1 MAGDRPAAPLV
12 GRSRERRV
20 LDRLVTDVV
29 AGSSRVLVLR
39 GEAGVGRSAL
49 LVALAERVAG
59 WQVVRAAG
67 VEAET
72 GLAHGGLHQL
82 CAPLLGHLPA
92 LPLPQREALATVLGL
107 TPGPAPDRFLV
118 ALATLS
124 LVGAA
129 TARGPLACIVD
140 DVQELDPPS
149 AQTLAFVARR
159 LRAERV
165 ALVCAARTGSG
176 DGVLAGLPVL
186 PVRGLAPGD
195 ARTLLLGA
203 LRAPLD
209 PAVTD
214 RVVAESRGNPRALL
228 ALPRTWS
235 PAELAG
241 GFGVPDGRTVA
252 DPAVRRSLQRLALL
266 PADTRLLVLTA
277 AAEPL
282 GDPALLRRA
291 AQSLGVDMAAA
302 APAMDAGILEIAGW
316 VRFASPLLRPA
327 IHSAASAGDR
337 HRVHLALAGAGDAA
351 ADPDRR
357 AWHRAAA
364 GWGPDEAVAAAL
376 ENAVERARARGGL
389 PAAAAFLARAAEST
403 PLPAAR
409 ATRALR
415 AASAALGAGAPDTAR
430 HLLALAGHGPPD
442 ELRRARADLVRAQVV
457 LLSRGGSEAAPLLV
471 AAARRLEP
479 LDPALAREAHLD
491 ACAAARSAAHLAD
504 GGTAASVTRDLLPAA
519 LAALTGGSPGAVPRG
534 RAALARLRDATASAP
549 GSLRLPWWGCLLA
562 LELWDDDTAHLL
574 AHRHLRAVREAG
586 ALGELVL
593 ALDCAVP
600 LLVLC
605 GETVG
610 AAAAVAEAAEVRG
623 TAGVPAAPAGVLV
636 LDAWRGEDAAA
647 REGAGDRG
655 VDAAVV
661 GYARAV
667 LCAGLG
673 RYDEA
678 FVAARGAC
686 AGPHRLAATSWALAE
701 LVESAVRTGRTD
713 VAREAHR
720 RLAARAQASGTGW
733 ALGVEARARALLTEG
748 GAAEEAFRA
757 AVGSLAG
764 TRVRAEHARTRLL
777 YGEWLRRSDRR
788 ADAREELGAA
798 AQAFSGMGLR
808 GFAERARRE
817 LLATGAT
824 VRTRAEDVRD
834 ALTAREADIA
844 RLAREGMSNPD
855 IGARL
860 FLSARTVEW
869 HLRKVFTKLG
879 ITSRRELRWALP
891 DGYGTTG
898 Q

>member
-1 MAGDRPAAPLV
+1 VAGDGDRHAAPLV

-20 LDRLVTDVV
+20 LERLVADVV
-29 AGSSRVLVLR
+29 AGGSRVLVLR

-49 LVALAERVAG
+49 LAALGERVAG
-59 WQVVRAAG
+59 WQLVRAAG

-92 LPLPQREALATVLGL
+92 LPLPQRDALTTVLGL
-107 TPGPAPDRFLV
+107 APGPSPDGFLV

-129 TARGPLACIVD
+129 AERGPLACIVD
-140 DVQELDPPS
+140 DVQELDAPS

-165 ALVCAARTGSG
+165 ALVCAARSGSG
-176 DGVLAGLPVL
+176 DGVLAGLPAL
-186 PVRGLAPGD
+186 PVRGLAPAD

-203 LRAPLD
+203 LHAPLD

-228 ALPRTWS
+228 ALSRAWP

-241 GFGVPDGRTVA
+241 GFGIPDGRVVA
-252 DPAVRRSLQRLALL
+252 DDAVRRALQRLAQL

-302 APAMDAGILEIAGW
+302 APAMDAGLLEVAGR

-327 IHSAASAGDR
+327 VHAAASAGDR
-337 HRVHLALAGAGDAA
+337 RRVHAALADAGDTE

-376 ENAVERARARGGL
+376 EATAGRARARGGL
-389 PAAAAFLARAAEST
+389 PAAAAFLARAAEAT

-409 ATRALR
+409 GTRALR
-415 AASAALGAGAPDTAR
+415 AASVALQAGAPDTAR
-430 HLLALAGHGPPD
+430 DLLAVAERGPLD
-442 ELRRARADLVRAQVV
+442 ELQRARADLLRAQAV
-457 LLSRGGSEAAPLLV
+457 LLSRGGGEAAPLLL
-471 AAARRLEP
+471 AAARRLER
-479 LDPALAREAHLD
+479 LDPALARDASLD
-491 ACAAARSAAHLAD
+491 ACAAARSAAHLDEGDA
-504 GGTAASVTRDLLPAA
+504 GPAAGDPLPAA
-519 LAALTGGSPGAVPRG
+519 LAALSGGRPGAVELG
-534 RAALARLRDATASAP
+534 RAALARLREDTASGT
-549 GSLRLPWWGCLLA
+549 GSLRLPWWGGLLA

-593 ALDCAVP
+593 ALDSAVP
-600 LLVLC
+600 VLVLC
-605 GETVG
+605 GES
-610 AAAAVAEAAEVRG
+610 AAAATALAEAARVRE
-623 TAGVPAAPAGVLV
+623 TAGVTAAAPGALV
-636 LDAWRGEDAAA
+636 LFAWRGE
-647 REGAGDRG
+647 E
-655 VDAAVV
+655 AAVRDGTGHATV
-661 GYARAV
+661 GGYARAV
-667 LCAGLG
+667 LYNGLG

-678 FVAARGAC
+678 FAAAHGAGS
-686 AGPHRLAATSWALAE
+686 GPHRLGVSGWALAE
-701 LVESAVRTGRTD
+701 LVESATRSGRTD
-713 VAREAHR
+713 VARDAHR
-720 RLAARAQASGTGW
+720 RLAPRALACGTGW
-733 ALGVEARARALLTEG
+733 ALGVEARARALLGEG
-748 GAAEEAFRA
+748 RAAEEAFRA
-757 AVGSLAG
+757 AADHLAG
-764 TRVRAEHARTRLL
+764 SRVRAEHARTRLL
-777 YGEWLRRSDRR
+777 HGEWLRRAGRR
-788 ADAREELGAA
+788 AQAREELDAA
-798 AQAFSGMGLR
+798 HRALTGMGLR
-808 GFAERARRE
+808 GLAERARRE
-817 LLATGAT
+817 LLATGAS
-824 VRTRAEDVRD
+824 VRPRAEEVRD
-834 ALTAREADIA
+834 ALTPRETDIA
-844 RLAREGMSNPD
+844 RLAREGMSNPE

-879 ITSRRELRWALP
+879 ITSRRELRWALQ
-891 DGYGTTG
+891 DGVGTG
-898 Q
+898 AG